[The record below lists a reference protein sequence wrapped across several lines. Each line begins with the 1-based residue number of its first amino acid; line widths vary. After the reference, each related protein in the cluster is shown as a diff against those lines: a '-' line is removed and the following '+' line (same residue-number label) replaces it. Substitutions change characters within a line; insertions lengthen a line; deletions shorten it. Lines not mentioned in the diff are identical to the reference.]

1 MFSSN
6 KDLGIS
12 AYLALKYSP
21 RDLAWPSFL
30 VLEETPSSNMSWM

>member
-12 AYLALKYSP
+12 EVVLDFLSP
-21 RDLAWPSFL
+21 EID
-30 VLEETPSSNMSWM
+30 ETMKTMEILSKELIPNL